1 MQFNLNISPLTVAKR
16 LTSILIVL
24 AVLSIAVQ
32 ISKYVFNYRS
42 DWMDMVNLDR
52 EMNLPTWF
60 EAFMLVFCS
69 YLLRIIAAGKRN
81 ESSGDSRRWQLLSN
95 IFIFLAIDEIISIHE
110 ILIIPKLA
118 KTLHIPN
125 FLAQI
130 WVIPGV
136 IATVFLIKYYWKFL
150 NRLPGRSRFHFL
162 LAGAIYIGGALG
174 MEMVGSA
181 YSKIHGQQNFIY
193 ALLATVEEVMEKI
206 GTVIFIYSLLSYLEN
221 WNNEIDFKIKIGRSE
236 EVKGQESRVKSQE
249 SKVIKK

>member
-16 LTSILIVL
+16 LTSIVIVL
-24 AVLSIAVQ
+24 AILSIAVQ

-60 EAFMLVFCS
+60 EAFMLVFCA

-81 ESSGDSRRWQLLSN
+81 ESNSDSRRWQLLSN
-95 IFIFLAIDEIISIHE
+95 IFIFLAIDEIVSIHE

-118 KTLHIPN
+118 KTLHLPN

-136 IATVFLIKYYWKFL
+136 IFVAFLVKYYWKFL
-150 NRLPGRSRFHFL
+150 NRLPKRSRFHFL

-174 MEMVGSA
+174 MEMIGSS
-181 YSKIHGQQNFIY
+181 YSKVHGQQNLIY
-193 ALLATVEEVMEKI
+193 ALLATVEEVMEKM
-206 GTVIFIYSLLSYLEN
+206 GTVIFVYSLLSYLEN
-221 WNNEIDFKIKIGRSE
+221 LSEEIQFNIKIGRSA
-236 EVKGQESRVKSQE
+236 EVSPKGLALKD
-249 SKVIKK
+249 